1 MGVLCLIIDQ
11 KTHWNVLQTIKMST
25 RGWVTVNVFW
35 LVNKAPKDD
44 YLGPHIGRDQ
54 LELCPLA
61 SGILSKHE
69 RDVIPA
75 SVHVS
80 YTHVIL
86 QCLHICHSHEN
97 DSKTLLLNKQ

>member
-1 MGVLCLIIDQ
+1 
-11 KTHWNVLQTIKMST
+11 MST

-35 LVNKAPKDD
+35 LVNKEPKDD

-69 RDVIPA
+69 RDVLPA

-80 YTHVIL
+80 YTQRYFIQLFFFNACIFAIL
-86 QCLHICHSHEN
+86 TKMLQRFYY
-97 DSKTLLLNKQ
+97 

>member
-11 KTHWNVLQTIKMST
+11 KTDWNVLQTIKMST

-80 YTHVIL
+80 YTHIYCKACIFAIL
-86 QCLHICHSHEN
+86 TKMIQRFYY
-97 DSKTLLLNKQ
+97 